1 MPDAATRAPA
11 GQIED
16 GIVLTLLVWGA
27 LQLSQAFPDL
37 AGLLV
42 VLPAVVVNLLV
53 KVLRNYL
60 DAPLLQA
67 LFGNA
72 ALLSIVFVVTAGL
85 GCASYNAA
93 PVIAGADA
101 YQGATTL
108 ASEECDAL
116 REAAAALVDPNGPD
130 SAVLWLGKAEQLKT
144 ISRGLAEHAVQ
155 CDEVV
160 ERPAMGVGTFGR
172 IRAAFSASWANARDV
187 AQ

>member
-16 GIVLTLLVWGA
+16 GVVLTVLVWGA

-53 KVLRNYL
+53 KVLRNHL

-72 ALLSIVFVVTAGL
+72 ALLSMVFVVGGL
-85 GCASYNAA
+85 GCVSYNGKPTVDGAA
-93 PVIAGADA
+93 A
-101 YQGATTL
+101 YVGATTIES
-108 ASEECDAL
+108 AQCDAF
-116 REAAAALVDPNGPD
+116 RAASAGLVDETGPD
-130 SAVLWLGKAEQLKT
+130 SAFKLFGKAAQLEVT
-144 ISRGLAEHAVQ
+144 SRGLAEHAVQ